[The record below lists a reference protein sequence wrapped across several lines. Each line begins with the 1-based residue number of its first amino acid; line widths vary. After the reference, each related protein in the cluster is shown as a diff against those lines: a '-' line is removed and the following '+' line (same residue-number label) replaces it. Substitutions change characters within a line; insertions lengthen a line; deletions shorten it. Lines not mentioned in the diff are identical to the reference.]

1 MNHDIDPFDDI
12 SCEESIPEY
21 WEGSP
26 EPEPLS
32 EADLEAQSKAH
43 LEASTGEWEIE
54 AARETL
60 REMMAFIESLKEPKQ

>member
-1 MNHDIDPFDDI
+1 MNYDIDPFDDI

-43 LEASTGEWEIE
+43 LEARTGEWEIE